1 MKRLPTGAGYLASGL
16 LLSILILHQGC
27 ATARLDT
34 IPPVQTYQVGSD
46 LSPAWE
52 EDRNGR
58 LTVMTLNLAHGR
70 GDGFHQLLQ
79 RSETAVANLDAIAS
93 LIKEK
98 GADVVALQEAD
109 GASFWSGGFNH
120 VDYLAKKADFSY
132 AVQGRHAEGIGLSY
146 GTALISR
153 VELRQPRAVTFDPR
167 LSPVPK
173 GFLVSAVSWPGNPG
187 VDVDVVSLH
196 LDFTSRSTRK
206 NQATQLIETLRDR
219 NRPVIV
225 MGDFNSSW
233 KKDSTVRHISQA
245 LGLLPYNP
253 EEPGLETFPRFGKRL
268 DWILVSPGISFHTY
282 RVVPSKLS
290 DHYGVLAELVMEG
303 DESALKG
310 PRNNNSL
317 FWDADPSRLAAWR
330 KLER

>member
-1 MKRLPTGAGYLASGL
+1 MKRLLTGVGYLSSGL
-16 LLSILILHQGC
+16 LLSILILQGC

-34 IPPVQTYQVGSD
+34 IPPVQSYQVDSD
-46 LSPAWE
+46 LSPASE
-52 EDRNGR
+52 GDRNGR
-58 LTVMTLNLAHGR
+58 LRVMTLNLAHGR
-70 GDGFHQLLQ
+70 GGGFHQLLQ
-79 RSETAVANLDAIAS
+79 RSETTIANLDAIAS

-206 NQATQLIETLRDR
+206 KQAMQLIETLRGR

-225 MGDFNSSW
+225 MGDFNTSW
-233 KKDSTVRHISQA
+233 KKDSTVLYISQA

-282 RVVPSKLS
+282 RVVPGKFS

-303 DESALKG
+303 DEST
-310 PRNNNSL
+310 
-317 FWDADPSRLAAWR
+317 
-330 KLER
+330 LELTEIDQGR

>member
-1 MKRLPTGAGYLASGL
+1 MMRLPTGVGYLSSCL
-16 LLSILILHQGC
+16 LLSILILQGC

-34 IPPVQTYQVGSD
+34 IPPVQSYQVVSD
-46 LSPAWE
+46 FSPALE

-58 LTVMTLNLAHGR
+58 LTVMTLNMAHGR

-79 RSETAVANLDAIAS
+79 RSETTVANLDAIAS

-98 GADVVALQEAD
+98 DVDVVALQEAD
-109 GASFWSGGFNH
+109 GASFWSGAFNH
-120 VDYLAKKADFSY
+120 VDYLAKKANFSFI
-132 AVQGRHAEGIGLSY
+132 VQGRHAEGVGLSY

-153 VELRQPRAVTFDPR
+153 VELRHQRAVTFDPR

-173 GFLVSAVSWPGNPG
+173 GFLVSAVRWPGKPG

-196 LDFTSRSTRK
+196 LDFASRSTRK
-206 NQATQLIETLRDR
+206 KQAMQLIEILRGR
-219 NRPVIV
+219 NRPAIV
-225 MGDFNSSW
+225 MGDFNTNW
-233 KKDSTVRHISQA
+233 KKDSTVRYISQA

-253 EEPGLETFPRFGKRL
+253 EEPGLETFPKFGKRL

-282 RVVPSKLS
+282 RVVPSRFS

-303 DESALKG
+303 DESALELMETDQG
-310 PRNNNSL
+310 R
-317 FWDADPSRLAAWR
+317 
-330 KLER
+330 